1 MSIRAEGKRLALRV
15 TTSVGVVS
23 LAVTGVASIALW
35 QQTVSH
41 NSPGST
47 SEQDG
52 TNQSPDVSNQRN
64 DDGGFTQQQQQVTP
78 VGPGQGGGSH
88 AQSSGS

>member
-1 MSIRAEGKRLALRV
+1 MSIRAEGKRLALGV

-47 SEQDG
+47 SGQDG
-52 TNQSPDVSNQRN
+52 TNQSPDLSNQGN
-64 DDGGFTQQQQQVTP
+64 DDGGFTQQQVVP
-78 VGPGQGGGSH
+78 VSPGQGGGSH

>member
-41 NSPGST
+41 SSPGDT
-47 SEQDG
+47 NVQDG
-52 TNQSPDVSNQRN
+52 TNQGPDGSNHGD
-64 DDGGFTQQQQQVTP
+64 DDGGFTRQQQVAP
-78 VGPGQGGGSH
+78 VTPGQGGGSH
-88 AQSSGS
+88 ALSSGS

>member
-52 TNQSPDVSNQRN
+52 TNQSPDVLNHRN
-64 DDGGFTQQQQQVTP
+64 DDGGFTQQQVTP
-78 VGPGQGGGSH
+78 VNPGQGGGSH